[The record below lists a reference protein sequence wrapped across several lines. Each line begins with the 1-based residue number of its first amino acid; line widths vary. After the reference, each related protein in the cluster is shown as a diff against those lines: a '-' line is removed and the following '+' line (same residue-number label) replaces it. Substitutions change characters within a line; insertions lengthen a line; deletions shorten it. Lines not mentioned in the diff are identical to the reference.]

1 MAESQVPFPYT
12 PPEMAAIRASVS
24 ADRFATY
31 LREAKGDER
40 YAVELYLYNARL
52 AKAFLYPLHVT
63 EVTLRNAID
72 GVLVAL
78 HGPDWPA
85 NAGFRGILTPESLGS
100 LDKAISRAR
109 DKQAN
114 PPRGQVV
121 ATLTFDFWSNLFRH
135 EYDRSLW
142 QVNLARALPHAP
154 KGTTRAGV
162 QKLVRNIN
170 HLRNR
175 IAHHEPLLHQPV
187 RTIHADIVDLT
198 GLISP
203 VMSRWLKHFSTV
215 AAVTR
220 NKPGPNL
227 VGQTVFSRCDPNFQP
242 VRPEDTLLDVLT
254 AYRSNLPAL
263 VCVDAFGRPTNL
275 LSAADI
281 LAYTASKA
289 VADGG
294 IVDFNDHT
302 VGSVLEAGTL
312 KGRWV
317 SLPGDAPLAELVDAL
332 KGPAVRGVVSVDTV
346 AGGAVP
352 RGVLLRAHRRY

>member
-1 MAESQVPFPYT
+1 
-12 PPEMAAIRASVS
+12 MAAIRASVS
-24 ADRFATY
+24 TDRFATY
-31 LREAKGDER
+31 LSEAKGNER
-40 YAVELYLYNARL
+40 YAIELYLYNARL

-63 EVTLRNAID
+63 EVSLRNAID

-78 HGPDWPA
+78 FGPAWPTSPA
-85 NAGFRGILTPESLGS
+85 LRGILTPESLGS
-100 LDKAISRAR
+100 LDTAISRANA
-109 DKQAN
+109 KQLN

-135 EYDRSLW
+135 EYDRKLW
-142 QVNLARALPHAP
+142 QVNLTMALPYSP
-154 KGTTRAGV
+154 KGTTRAGIQV
-162 QKLVRNIN
+162 LVRDIN
-170 HLRNR
+170 YLRNR

-187 RTIHADIVDLT
+187 RARHADIVALT

-215 AAVTR
+215 AAITR

-227 VGQTVFSRCDPNFQP
+227 VGQTVFSRCEPNFQP
-242 VRPEDTLLDVLT
+242 VRPEDKLLDVLT
-254 AYRSNLPAL
+254 AYRADLPAL
-263 VCVDAFGRPTNL
+263 VCVDATGCPVNL

-294 IVDFNDHT
+294 IIDFNDHT
-302 VGSVLEAGTL
+302 IGSVLEAGTL

-317 SLPGDAPLAELVDAL
+317 QLAKDAPLAELVETL
-332 KGPAVRGVVSVDTV
+332 KAPAVRGVVSVDTV
-346 AGGAVP
+346 AGRTVP
-352 RGVLLRAHRRY
+352 RGVVLRAHRRY